1 MALVRLN
8 FRNLTLFEDE
18 EAGDTHMAMYA
29 TVRDNVGGVV
39 ATFRWNNAGAK
50 VNETN
55 TYALDNDPSNP
66 SVIDVELP
74 GVSTISIEAYADDDQ
89 GWPTSGSNE
98 NALGNASVT
107 FDSRVTSTMG
117 SLTIGP
123 TTTDNGNTG
132 YQIVAEAT
140 LIAAPAPA
148 RVRIQLKN
156 LVLYEDEEAGD
167 THMGVYVHARGAGI
181 DQEIFRWNN
190 AGNKVNEVNSYNL
203 DVGGAS
209 TTIVLSL
216 TGPTLIWVEGY
227 ADDDQDWPSGGSNE
241 NSLGQASITIDPGDP
256 STVGNRQLGPT
267 RTDND
272 NTGYVIN
279 LGIDVLP
286 GAGAGPDLSI
296 VGLEVTQAIQHFRS
310 ALGTD
315 NTVPLVAGKVT
326 LVRAYLDSGL
336 DPAAGNATVPNVTG
350 TITVN
355 GTVIVPIA
363 PMTAQPIASVNPAN
377 FTDTLNF
384 LIPADLAKGT
394 LTITAQAT
402 VGASL
407 SNPETVMVSF
417 NATKQRQIVIMRI
430 NVGSASAPTRPAY
443 IAAVNRLPLVY
454 PIATDPAVSIVY
466 SIPSGTEV
474 WTNTEDLSND
484 DGMGSLLEDIED
496 TQEDFDDDHKLY
508 GMTPDCMMSRFGD
521 STENQAIGFSC
532 LLRSIAHELGHL
544 YDLDHAPCGNPDDPD
559 DDFVPSSGLVGEIGV
574 DVVGQVAFAPTVSD
588 FMSYCGSGSCACN
601 GAGYEGQWVSAYH
614 WNKLFNAFR

>member
-1 MALVRLN
+1 MSRVRLN

-18 EAGDTHMAMYA
+18 ESGDTHMAMYA

-39 ATFRWNNAGAK
+39 ATFRWNNASGE

-55 TYALDNDPSNP
+55 TYSLDNDPSNP
-66 SVIDVELP
+66 NVVDVDLP
-74 GVSTISIEAYADDDQ
+74 GVSTINIEAYADDDQ
-89 GWPTSGSNE
+89 DWPTAASNE
-98 NALGNASVT
+98 NSLGSASVT
-107 FDSRVTSTMG
+107 FDSRLASTMG

-123 TTTDNGNTG
+123 TRTDNDNTG
-132 YQIVAEAT
+132 YQVVVEVTPISP
-140 LIAAPAPA
+140 PAPA

-156 LVLYEDEEAGD
+156 LVLYEDEESGS
-167 THMGVYVHARGAGI
+167 THMAVYVHARGPGI

-190 AGNKVNEVNSYNL
+190 AGNEVNEVNSYNL
-203 DVGGAS
+203 DVGGVS
-209 TTIVLSL
+209 TTITLSL

-227 ADDDQDWPSGGSNE
+227 ADDDQDWPQNGSNE

-267 RTDND
+267 LTDNG

-279 LGIDVLP
+279 LSIDVLP
-286 GAGAGPDLSI
+286 AAGAGPDLSI
-296 VGLEVTQAIQHFRS
+296 VGVEVTQAIQHFRS
-310 ALGTD
+310 SLGTD

-326 LVRAYLDSGL
+326 LVRVYLDSGL

-350 TITVN
+350 TINVN
-355 GTVIVPIA
+355 GTIIAPIA
-363 PMTAQPIASVNPAN
+363 TMTAQPIASVNPAN

-384 LIPADLAKGT
+384 LIPANLAQGM

-402 VGASL
+402 VAGSV
-407 SNPETVMVSF
+407 SNPETVTVSF
-417 NATKQRQIVIMRI
+417 SPTRQLHIVVMRI
-430 NVGSASAPTRPAY
+430 NVGSASAPMRPAY
-443 IAAVNRLPLVY
+443 LAAVNRLPLVY

-484 DGMGSLLEDIED
+484 DGMNDLLEDIED

-508 GMTPDCMMSRFGD
+508 GMTPDCMMSRYGM
-521 STENQAIGFSC
+521 SKENQAIGFSC
-532 LLRSIAHELGHL
+532 LMESIAHELGHL
-544 YDLDHAPCGNPDDPD
+544 YGLDHAPCGNPDDPD
-559 DDFVPSSGLVGEIGV
+559 DDFIPSSGLVGEVGV
-574 DVVGQVAFAPTVSD
+574 DVVGQVAFAPNTSD
-588 FMSYCGSGSCACN
+588 FMSYCGSTPCPCN

>member
-18 EAGDTHMAMYA
+18 EAGDTHMAMYT

-55 TYALDNDPSNP
+55 TYSLDNDPSNP
-66 SVIDVELP
+66 SVVDAELP

-89 GWPTSGSNE
+89 DWPTSGSNE

-123 TTTDNGNTG
+123 TTTDNSNTG
-132 YQIVAEAT
+132 YQIVVEVS
-140 LIAAPAPA
+140 LIAAPVPA

-167 THMGVYVHARGAGI
+167 THMAVYMHARGAGI

-190 AGNKVNEVNSYNL
+190 AGNKVNEVTSYNL

-272 NTGYVIN
+272 NSGYVIN
-279 LGIDVLP
+279 LSIDVLP
-286 GAGAGPDLSI
+286 GAVAGPDLSI
-296 VGLEVTQAIQHFRS
+296 VGLEVTQAIQHFGS
-310 ALGTD
+310 ALGAD

-355 GTVIVPIA
+355 GTVIGPIA
-363 PMTAQPIASVNPAN
+363 PMTAQPIASVNPAT

-384 LIPADLAKGT
+384 LIPANLAQGT

-402 VGASL
+402 VGANV
-407 SNPETVMVSF
+407 SNPEAVTVSLSPT
-417 NATKQRQIVIMRI
+417 NQLHIVVMRI
-430 NVGSASAPTRPAY
+430 NVGAASAPTRPAY
-443 IAAVNRLPLVY
+443 LAAVNRLPLVY

-544 YDLDHAPCGNPDDPD
+544 YGLDHAPCGNPDDPD
-559 DDFVPSSGLVGEIGV
+559 DDFVPPSGLVGEVGV

-601 GAGYEGQWVSAYH
+601 GTGYEGQWVSAYH